1 LLRKVGLDMQ
11 ETMSNNP
18 ALRPNIVAKLKN
30 IEPVNGSPDTILR
43 GIVNCMLINKYWNDC
58 EM

>member
-1 LLRKVGLDMQ
+1 MLRKVGLDMQ

-18 ALRPNIVAKLKN
+18 VSRPNTVVKLKN
-30 IEPVNGSPDTILR
+30 IEPVNRSPEMILR
-43 GIVNCMLINKYWNDC
+43 GIVKCMLINKYWKDC